1 VTFVEAHRHT
11 FGVAPLLAAIGE
23 PVSTFYDRISRE
35 PSRRAV
41 ADAALAERIEAI
53 WERSR
58 RSYGAPRIHAMLA
71 REGIRVGRKRVGRLM
86 RQLGIQGAHLHKH
99 WKTTRQN
106 KQASAAPD
114 LVDRNFTAA
123 VPNMLWVADLTY
135 IKTLQGILYLAV
147 VLDVFSRKVVGWQM
161 ADRMTTDLVL
171 SALEMGLW
179 RREVVRNRLIHHSD
193 KGSQYTSLR
202 FTQRLADAGI
212 APSTG
217 SVGDS
222 FDHAVAESFF
232 GTLKTELI
240 YRHTWASRHDAE
252 LAIFT
257 WIEGWYNPERIMT
270 GLGMCSPDEY
280 EAAFYADTTNA
291 NLDTI
296 VKVGNHL
303 SSLQESGGPSTGCVV
318 ETGKHGRRWLH
329 PDPGGG
335 KLDGQRQAIQPAAVL
350 RNGPAILAGQLESRS
365 GCLRALHE
373 QSHPAKRRRSASR
386 GTPAVLPAASA
397 AARRGTRALR

>member
-23 PVSTFYDRISRE
+23 PVSTFYDRTSRE
-35 PSRRAV
+35 RSPRGL
-41 ADAALAERIEAI
+41 ADAALGERIEAI

-58 RSYGAPRIHAMLA
+58 RTYGAPRIHAMLA
-71 REGIRVGRKRVGRLM
+71 REGIRVGRKRVERLM
-86 RQLGIQGAHLHKH
+86 RQLGIQGAHLHKP

-114 LVDRNFTAA
+114 LVDRNFSAA
-123 VPNMLWVADLTY
+123 VPNLLWVADLTY
-135 IKTLQGILYLAV
+135 IKTWQGILYLAV

-179 RREVVRNRLIHHSD
+179 RRDVVRNRLIHHSD

-222 FDHAVAESFF
+222 FDNAVAESFF

-240 YRHTWASRHDAE
+240 YRHTWTSRHDAE
-252 LAIFT
+252 LAIFG
-257 WIEGWYNPERIMT
+257 WIEGWYNPERIIT
-270 GLGMCSPDEY
+270 ALGMRSPDEY
-280 EAAFYADTTNA
+280 EAGFYADTQNTDA
-291 NLDTI
+291 DTI
-296 VKVGNHL
+296 VKVGNPQL
-303 SSLQESGGPSTGCVV
+303 S
-318 ETGKHGRRWLH
+318 
-329 PDPGGG
+329 
-335 KLDGQRQAIQPAAVL
+335 L
-350 RNGPAILAGQLESRS
+350 R
-365 GCLRALHE
+365 
-373 QSHPAKRRRSASR
+373 
-386 GTPAVLPAASA
+386 
-397 AARRGTRALR
+397 